1 MTKTKRINK
10 FKSARDIAIT
20 LLRIFNV
27 LISIAL
33 MFMVFANIK
42 ISLELQVIA
51 VAILA
56 YGFEDFEK
64 LTKKLKKFVKIRSCI
79 KKVTKFERK
88 LLVKAWDYLR
98 ANLEADEVAK
108 YEKKFKPPI
117 QRNRNIVSDLCFIT
131 SSLYYIGSHVAIA
144 LIIIRLF
151 T

>member
-1 MTKTKRINK
+1 MTKDKIIKNIK
-10 FKSARDIAIT
+10 AGCDIVIT
-20 LLRIFNV
+20 LFNV
-27 LISIAL
+27 LISIAV
-33 MFMVFANIK
+33 MFMVFKNIK
-42 ISLELQVIA
+42 IPLELQVVA
-51 VAILA
+51 VAIL
-56 YGFEDFEK
+56 GLNSKSLEE
-64 LTKKLKKFVKIRSCI
+64 LMKKLKKFVKIRSYI

-88 LLVKAWDYLR
+88 LIVKAWDYLR

-117 QRNRNIVSDLCFIT
+117 RRNRNIVSDLCYIA